1 MLVRLVSPPLNS
13 ERQSIDLTRTVGFS
27 ITPEEL
33 YARATSYISAN
44 AVSGWSSLSSV
55 IGGLK
60 NAPDL
65 RWASPL
71 ELKNTVE
78 KAFVDTFG
86 SKDEALAKL
95 KAEKAKVDNRL
106 LLPATPH

>member
-1 MLVRLVSPPLNS
+1 MILREL
-13 ERQSIDLTRTVGFS
+13 VGFS
-27 ITPEEL
+27 ITPEVL
-33 YARATSYISAN
+33 YARATSYIDAN
-44 AVSGWSSLSSV
+44 TVSGWSSLSSV

-60 NAPDL
+60 NTPDL

-78 KAFVDTFG
+78 KAFVDIFG
-86 SKDEALAKL
+86 SKDETLAKL
-95 KAEKAKVDNRL
+95 KAEKAKVGNRQ

>member
-1 MLVRLVSPPLNS
+1 MY
-13 ERQSIDLTRTVGFS
+13 TRT
-27 ITPEEL
+27 
-33 YARATSYISAN
+33 TSYIAAN
-44 AVSGWSSLSSV
+44 TISGWASLSSV

-60 NAPDL
+60 NTPDL

-86 SKDEALAKL
+86 SKEEALAKL
-95 KAEKAKVDNRL
+95 KAEKAKVENR
-106 LLPATPH
+106 

>member
-1 MLVRLVSPPLNS
+1 LIS
-13 ERQSIDLTRTVGFS
+13 VGFS

-33 YARATSYISAN
+33 YTRATSYISSN
-44 AVSGWSSLSSV
+44 AISGWPSLSAV

-60 NAPDL
+60 NTPDL

-71 ELKNTVE
+71 DLKNAVE
-78 KAFVDTFG
+78 RAFVDTFG

-95 KAEKAKVDNRL
+95 KAEKAKVGQR
-106 LLPATPH
+106 

>member
-1 MLVRLVSPPLNS
+1 
-13 ERQSIDLTRTVGFS
+13 
-27 ITPEEL
+27 
-33 YARATSYISAN
+33 
-44 AVSGWSSLSSV
+44 V

-60 NAPDL
+60 NTPDL

-95 KAEKAKVDNRL
+95 KAAKAKVDNGQM
-106 LLPATPH
+106 LPVTPH